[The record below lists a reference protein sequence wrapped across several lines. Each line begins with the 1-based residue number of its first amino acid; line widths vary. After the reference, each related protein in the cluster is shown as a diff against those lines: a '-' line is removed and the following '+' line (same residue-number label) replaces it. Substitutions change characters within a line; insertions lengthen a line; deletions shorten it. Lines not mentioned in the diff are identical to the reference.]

1 MKKRLQKAVEQKA
14 EVAPDGGDDSVNVT
28 LSLRVPRDMYRKI
41 EKTADAIGISLTDA
55 FLFFTQ
61 KGCKQPGAKRG
72 KKGVAA

>member
-1 MKKRLQKAVEQKA
+1 
-14 EVAPDGGDDSVNVT
+14 
-28 LSLRVPRDMYRKI
+28 MYRKI